1 MKKAIYLLLIALGIS
16 STATAQLS
24 RDSKMMLDE
33 LQDSLIKVGEVMVND
48 TNTGKRVDALHKF
61 IPLMTRA
68 LKIEGSF
75 YYSFDSLQSIS
86 HLFAPDSSFKI
97 LTWQLYLGKGINRY
111 YGTVQMKGDKLKMF
125 PLFDTSDT
133 MEYHNQTILNKDSWY
148 GALYYKILKNYAQ
161 GKYYYTLLG
170 YDAGDLFCDRKII
183 DVLWFQD
190 GYPMFG
196 APLFKFKNAEGK
208 TDIKNRIFIDYK
220 FDALA
225 SLGYDTSQQM
235 IIYDHTAPTDSIELG
250 LTFSYVPDGTYE
262 GFKFENGFWNWIEKV
277 FTFAINE
284 NDHPPLPRPLF
295 DKTKD
300 ERFR

>member
-1 MKKAIYLLLIALGIS
+1 MKKSFYLLLLSFCVYSFTI
-16 STATAQLS
+16 AQLS
-24 RDSKMMLDE
+24 SDSKMILDD

-48 TNTGKRVDALHKF
+48 TSTGKRVDALHKF
-61 IPLMTRA
+61 IPLMTKA
-68 LKIEGSF
+68 LKVDGSF
-75 YYSFDSLQSIS
+75 YYNFDSLQTIS

-97 LTWQLYLGKGINRY
+97 MTWQLYLGKGIYRY
-111 YGTVQMKGDKLKMF
+111 YGTIQMKGEKLKMF

-133 MEYHNQTILNKDSWY
+133 MDYHNQTTLNKDSWY
-148 GALYYKILKNYAQ
+148 GVLYYKILKNYSQ

-183 DVLWFQD
+183 DVLWFQE

-196 APLFKFKNAEGK
+196 APLFKYKYPDGK
-208 TDIKNRIFIDYK
+208 VEIKNRIFIDYK

-225 SLGYDTSQQM
+225 SLGYDTVQKL
-235 IIYDHTAPTDSIELG
+235 IIYDHTGPTDSIELG

-262 GFKFENGFWNWIEKV
+262 GFKFESGYWNWIEKV

-284 NDHPPLPRPLF
+284 NDHPPLPKPLF

-300 ERFR
+300 ERF